1 MTRFLSD
8 GAAVNTKSAHNRGWI
23 WFFVVLVLLTVMGIC
38 IQIWYNPTV
47 PLTSSLLAEA
57 EAKWKEHGPLDY
69 DMDYTIKTLESTEH
83 FHVQVRQ
90 GKAVSVVMND
100 KVPLES
106 RLYTYH
112 TMPALFGFIGE
123 FLEQD
128 SQPNKPRTFSNVLFD
143 AKDGHLIHY
152 VRSVAIRQERVE
164 ISVRLTPFASEQTP
178 KR

>member
-1 MTRFLSD
+1 MTRFPSN
-8 GAAVNTKSAHNRGWI
+8 GAAVNTKSGHNRGWI
-23 WFFVVLVLLTVMGIC
+23 WFFVVLALLTVTGIC

-47 PLTSSLLAEA
+47 PLTSSLLAQA
-57 EAKWKEHGPLDY
+57 EAKWKEHGPHDY
-69 DMDYTIKTLESTEH
+69 DMDYTIKTLESTER

-90 GKAVSVVMND
+90 GKAISVIMND

-112 TMPALFGFIGE
+112 TMPALFEFIGE

-128 SQPNKPRTFSNVLFD
+128 SQPNKPRTFCNVLFD

-152 VRSVAIRQERVE
+152 VRSVAIRRERVE
-164 ISVRLTPFASEQTP
+164 ISVRLAPLSSPPTAG
-178 KR
+178 R